1 MASAMQFADP
11 VRAVPV
17 KFIAVG
23 STITNVTWLTAT
35 NWSLSVT
42 LSNGANPFTVQ
53 GYYRFT
59 NALAGT
65 NASIT
70 ITRQ

>member
-1 MASAMQFADP
+1 MVQVLAGSAPPQ
-11 VRAVPV
+11 V
-17 KFIAVG
+17 KFIALG
-23 STITNVTWLTAT
+23 SMITNVTWNTVT

-53 GYYRFT
+53 GYDRFT